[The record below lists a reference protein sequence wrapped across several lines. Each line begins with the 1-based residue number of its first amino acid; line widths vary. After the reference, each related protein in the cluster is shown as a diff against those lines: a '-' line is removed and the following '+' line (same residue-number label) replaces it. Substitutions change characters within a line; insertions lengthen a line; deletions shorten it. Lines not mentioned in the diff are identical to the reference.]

1 MMRLKQKKWRDD
13 KLRLVIAEK
22 PSVAQSIAKVL
33 GATNK
38 KDGYIEGNG
47 YYVSWCVGHLVGLA
61 PTERYNE
68 NYKKWDLK
76 DLPIIPNKFEYE
88 VSKDKEKQLKIL
100 CKLLNSDDVET
111 VINACDAGREGEL
124 IFRLVYQFAKCK
136 KPMKR
141 LWISSMEDSAIEG
154 GFENLKDGK
163 EYDRLYESAACR
175 QKADWIVGINATRL
189 FSLLYNQQ
197 LNVGRVM
204 SPTLSMIVER
214 SANIKAFK
222 PAPFYTIALD
232 TGEVDFT
239 SDKMNSKT
247 KAEEL
252 LSSCKNQHLVVTS
265 VESKEKTEK
274 PPKLYDLTTLQREA
288 NRKLGFTANQ
298 TLEYTQSLY
307 EKKLCTYP
315 RTDSRFLTEDMADSL
330 PELSLYALVGLPF
343 PRDKEIDA
351 PCNARLVID
360 NSKVSDHHAIIPTK
374 NLKSC
379 DLEQLPYGEKAVLT
393 LIMLRLLSALG
404 NNHQYSETV
413 VTAMCGDIPFTTK
426 GKSIIQ
432 NGFKEYEKL
441 LHLAEEK
448 EEQALPLIAEGEV
461 FKNFKA
467 EMKEGKTSP
476 PKSFTEDT
484 LLSAM
489 ENTGKE
495 ENIEKEFCGIGTP
508 ATRSGIIEKLI
519 NVNLLE
525 RKGDKKTKYLVPTDK
540 GNALIT
546 ILPENIGSPLTTSEW
561 EEKLKA
567 IELGKLSADEFLE
580 EISKMITSLIKTYD
594 MVKGSEQLFPSQ
606 NKVIGKCPRCSG
618 NVAENTKGFCCEN
631 RTCGFAL
638 WKENKFFTSKKKT
651 LTEKIAKDLLTT
663 GKSKLTG
670 CYSEKTGKTYNATV
684 CLDDDGGKYVNFKLE
699 FDKKK

>member
-1 MMRLKQKKWRDD
+1 MK
-13 KLRLVIAEK
+13 LVIAEK

-33 GATNK
+33 GAANK
-38 KDGYIEGNG
+38 KDGYLEGNG

-76 DLPIIPNKFEYE
+76 DLPIIPKNFEYE
-88 VSKDKEKQLKIL
+88 VSKDKEKQLKVL
-100 CKLLNSDDVET
+100 CKLLNSNDVEA

-124 IFRLVYQFAKCK
+124 IFRLVYRFAKCQ
-136 KPMKR
+136 KPMQR
-141 LWISSMEDSAIEG
+141 LWISSMEDTAIKQ
-154 GFENLKDGK
+154 GFEKLKDGK
-163 EYDRLYESAACR
+163 EYDLLYESADCR

-214 SANIKAFK
+214 NANINAFQ
-222 PAPFYTIALD
+222 PTPFYTVVLENKAVTFIS
-232 TGEVDFT
+232 EKIE
-239 SDKMNSKT
+239 DKA

-252 LSSCKNQHLVVTS
+252 LSICKNKHLVIS
-265 VESKEKTEK
+265 NVESKEKTEK

-298 TLEYTQSLY
+298 TLEYIQSLY

-315 RTDSRFLTEDMADSL
+315 RTDSRFLTEDMADIL
-330 PELSLYALVGLPF
+330 PELSLYSLAALPF
-343 PRDKEIDA
+343 PKDKEVNA

-360 NSKVSDHHAIIPTK
+360 SGKVSDHHAIIPTK
-374 NLKSC
+374 SLKNY
-379 DLEQLPYGEKAVLT
+379 DIEQLPYGEKAVLT
-393 LIMLRLLSALG
+393 LIALRLLSSLG
-404 NNHQYSETV
+404 DNHIYSETIA
-413 VTAMCGDIPFTTK
+413 TAMCEDNTFTTK

-441 LHLAEEK
+441 LNLSENK
-448 EEQALPLIAEGEV
+448 EEPALPLMAEGEV
-461 FKNFKA
+461 LENFTA
-467 EMKEGKTSP
+467 QMKEGKTSA
-476 PKSFTEDT
+476 PKQFTEDT

-519 NVNLLE
+519 SINLLE

-546 ILPENIGSPLTTSEW
+546 ILPESICSPITTAEW

-567 IELGKLSADEFLE
+567 IELGELSADEFLDG
-580 EISKMITSLIKTYD
+580 ISKMTASLVKTYD
-594 MVKGSEQLFPSQ
+594 VVKGSQQIFPSDRAI
-606 NKVIGKCPRCSG
+606 VGKCPRCS
-618 NVAENTKGFCCEN
+618 NDVTENKKGFCCN
-631 RTCGFAL
+631 NKSCGFAL
-638 WKENKFFTSKKKT
+638 WKENRFFTAKKKK
-651 LTEKIAKDLLTT
+651 LTEKIAKDLLQT

-684 CLDDDGGKYVNFKLE
+684 CLDDTGDKYVNFVLE
-699 FDKKK
+699 FDKEK